1 MSRHLEIQTI
11 WRTATEQCEVVFGQF
26 IGFHVR
32 VWVQGRLICDE
43 LASDAQAA
51 VRRAWELRT
60 EWPTMVPVF
69 VSGLLTA

>member
-1 MSRHLEIQTI
+1 MRSDIEIQTI
-11 WRTATEQCEVVFGQF
+11 WHTATEQCEVVFGQF

-51 VRRAWELRT
+51 VRRAWELRSD
-60 EWPTMVPVF
+60 WP
-69 VSGLLTA
+69 LLMS